1 MKKYKCWRYKC
12 EHCGK
17 SGCRAD
23 AIRDHEA
30 RCFKNPARRCSICQS
45 QWPRPDLLAL
55 LEGVDAGN
63 EAEKVKEVEKAA
75 DFCPACTLAAITQ
88 AGTYVVDQ
96 EYPDG
101 VLREVQCRP
110 SYDYKAAMD
119 EYMRDL
125 RMEEYGL

>member
-30 RCFKNPARRCSICQS
+30 RCFKNPERRCSICQS
-45 QWPRPDLLAL
+45 QWPRPELVAL
-55 LEGVDAGN
+55 LEGVDASN
-63 EAEKVKEVEKAA
+63 EAERVKEVEKAA
-75 DFCPACTLAAITQ
+75 DFCPACTLAAIYQGPTRVFD
-88 AGTYVVDQ
+88 AEGF
-96 EYPDG
+96 DG
-101 VLREVQCRP
+101 QIEEIHFRP
-110 SYDYKAAMD
+110 SYDYKKAMD

-125 RMEEYGL
+125 RAEENGL